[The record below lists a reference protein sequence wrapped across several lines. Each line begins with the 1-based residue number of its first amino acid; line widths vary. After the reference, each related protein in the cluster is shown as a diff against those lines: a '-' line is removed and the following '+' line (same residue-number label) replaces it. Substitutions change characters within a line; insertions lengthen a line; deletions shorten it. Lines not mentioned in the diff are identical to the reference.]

1 MRLALA
7 PTDAAYIVAYI
18 VLTALS
24 FRDREKERERERER
38 VVLLQ
43 GFAREL
49 DKSCSEKISFK
60 TVIFARTDSLY
71 PSK

>member
-24 FRDREKERERERER
+24 FRDPGERERERER
-38 VVLLQ
+38 E
-43 GFAREL
+43 GEGESGAATRFCKE
-49 DKSCSEKISFK
+49 S
-60 TVIFARTDSLY
+60 
-71 PSK
+71 